1 MSGDDVPAG
10 SSGSAG
16 SSARAGLPLEEVR
29 SAALERAAAL
39 GCSHAEVRVER
50 IRSQF
55 VALRDGHVETTV
67 DDTELGIG
75 LHVVRDGAFG
85 FAAPVELNAD
95 AAARLADEAAGLAAE
110 TSSALGTPVEVAD
123 EPAHGEV

>member
-1 MSGDDVPAG
+1 MSRDDPSTG
-10 SSGSAG
+10 SS
-16 SSARAGLPLEEVR
+16 SSSGTSGLDGLPLEELR

-75 LHVVRDGAFG
+75 LHVVRDGSFG
-85 FAAPVELNAD
+85 FAATVELKD
-95 AAARLADEAAGLAAE
+95 PARDVVE
-110 TSSALGTPVEVAD
+110 EVAVVGHD
-123 EPAHGEV
+123 QDGAGIVAQMSFQP